1 VAAWLETVADLAA
14 EQGKHMATIPVY
26 QRRVAQDGG
35 APVTRVSGADPIGN
49 ALQSIGQV
57 GMRATEGLMAENL
70 RQQEEARRKAEKEAE
85 DLAAVQVSN
94 LLSQADVFW
103 QQRED
108 ERRRGWKVGD
118 PDMRESI
125 GKEFDDWVGKSK
137 GQLSTPAAQK
147 YFLQHAAGM
156 RAKLQTGAYSFQRK
170 AEFEK
175 LDAETKAA
183 EDADEI
189 NVAANWSDEKAV
201 NAIIARR
208 AETIMARTD
217 LGEGDKVKE
226 VTRLTRRMTLARER
240 AYVEND
246 PAGWLRMNGSRRAAP
261 GTPTGE
267 APFESLFAAVVGQ
280 ESGGV
285 HTTKDGGLLTS
296 PAGAQG
302 VTQVMPKTG
311 TDPGYGVKPLQNQS
325 REEYLRFGRDYLQAM
340 IKEFDGD
347 QTKAL
352 AAYNAGPGTVIDA
365 VRAKGTDWLS
375 VMPQETK
382 DYVSKIG
389 GKVGMQP
396 ATQPQPGEQ
405 DLQPEGMA
413 ARLDPDSVYQLRNLA
428 ETRVGQM
435 TSQLRA
441 EGQRLVTDLM
451 AAHKD
456 GKVEAQPLG
465 REYFDRAFGA
475 EGDRLYRDYQESRVM
490 GADIASYKA
499 KPVDQIAAEITASEP
514 QPGEGYA
521 AADARQSARKQAAA
535 QVLQQ
540 RNADPVTYATTTSP
554 RAAALAQ
561 QLQTEN
567 DPTRRAALNAQFLE
581 ANLAEQQRLGVQAPR
596 VLTPAQADR
605 WQSLAMGAQRPEDSA
620 NLIATLETEYG
631 KFFPRV
637 FSELAK
643 EGKISGELL
652 VIPNLPSQAARE
664 TVSRLAR
671 VKETDLAV
679 GVESADQKIV
689 KDRSAEAVGEFAKA
703 IPFLNEQSAGMVDNY
718 ATLIRKMAYE
728 QIAQGASVGDAVERA
743 RTTLLGHYDFQ
754 GTVRVPKGVDY
765 SASKRA
771 MNLLLREL
779 PPVDVP
785 VDAAGARKPEEARAA
800 YTDIVKSRPLW
811 HTTDDDKGV
820 QLFVVRENG
829 TKAPVTVG
837 GKPVRKTWTE
847 LQAMTAAKRKAD
859 NAAAIYNDTLP
870 LGRQPGRAGGEF

>member
-1 VAAWLETVADLAA
+1 
-14 EQGKHMATIPVY
+14 MATIPVY
-26 QRRVAQDGG
+26 QRRVAQDGS

-49 ALQSIGQV
+49 ALQGIGQV
-57 GMRATEGLMAENL
+57 GMRATENLMAENL

-240 AYVEND
+240 AFVEND
-246 PAGWLRMNGSRRAAP
+246 PAGWLRMNGSRRATP

-280 ESGGV
+280 ESGGR
-285 HTTKDGGLLTS
+285 HTEGGALLEGPMTRY
-296 PAGAQG
+296 GTRAQG
-302 VTQVMPKTG
+302 VTQVMPHTAKN
-311 TDPGYGVKPLQNQS
+311 PGYGVKPLQNDS

-347 QTKAL
+347 QAKAL
-352 AAYNAGPGTVIDA
+352 AAYNAGPGRVMDA
-365 VRAKGTDWLS
+365 VRSKGADWLS
-375 VMPQETK
+375 VMPQETR

-396 ATQPQPGEQ
+396 AAEPQPGEI
-405 DLQPEGMA
+405 DLQPKGMA

-428 ETRVGQM
+428 ETRVSQA
-435 TSQLRA
+435 TAQLRA

-451 AAHKD
+451 AAHKY

-475 EGDRLYRDYQESRVM
+475 EGARLYGEYQQSRVM
-490 GADIASYKA
+490 GADIASYKT

-521 AADARQSARKQAAA
+521 AADARQNARKQAAA
-535 QVLQQ
+535 QVLQE
-540 RNADPVTYATTTSP
+540 RNKDPVTYATTTSP

-567 DPTRRAALNAQFLE
+567 DPARRAALNAQFIE
-581 ANLAEQQRLGVQAPR
+581 ANLAEQQRLGVQNQR

-631 KFFPRV
+631 KYFPRV

-664 TVSRLAR
+664 AVSRLAR
-671 VKETDLAV
+671 VKESDLTAAV
-679 GVESADQKIV
+679 APDQVKAV
-689 KDRSAEAVGEFAKA
+689 KDAVTGVMEEYARTVPVINTQSIGSINSYETLMRKFA
-703 IPFLNEQSAGMVDNY
+703 LEQVKD
-718 ATLIRKMAYE
+718 
-728 QIAQGASVGDAVERA
+728 GASVSDARKRA
-743 RTTLLGHYDFQ
+743 TSLLFGHYEFQ

-771 MNLLLREL
+771 MNLLLRDL
-779 PPVDVP
+779 QSVDVLP
-785 VDAAGARKPEEARAA
+785 DEMGARKPDEARKY

-820 QLFVVRENG
+820 QLFVVRDNG

-837 GKPVRKTWTE
+837 GQPVRKTWIE
-847 LQAMTAAKRKAD
+847 LQAMAASKRKAD